1 MVHNHSAGGHGFNIT
16 SLFGNSHSTIAIG
29 REGYWGPVTSTLDWC
44 EENYEVLPMI
54 AEMWNAST
62 NIFFL
67 LWPLVGIY
75 SAYKTRSEWRYY
87 ASYAALMLVGT
98 GSFLFHGTLTYTMQ
112 LLDEL
117 PMMLA
122 TCIFVYTHIQMFA
135 TKPSPKTILAMACVF
150 LGVTASY
157 LLLKTPILF
166 QLAFITLT
174 LVQVGLGIKNIHTI
188 SRTHKHESRVLYS
201 MIALSVG
208 AILFA
213 FTLWNVDQVHCGAL
227 QGTRNAVGYPFRVG
241 LELHAWWHVLSGFA
255 GYVGVVGAQYCR
267 LLALGRADVRVAVW
281 AGVLPVLV
289 VVEAADQK
297 DEAGGKQL
305 AATIKRPLTRS
316 RTTKSKRA

>member
-1 MVHNHSAGGHGFNIT
+1 MAHNHSAGGHGFNIT
-16 SLFGNSHSTIAIG
+16 SLFGSSHSTVAIG

-75 SAYKTRSEWRYY
+75 SAYKTNSERGYY
-87 ASYAALMLVGT
+87 ASYAALMLVGC

-135 TKPSPKTILAMACVF
+135 TRPSPKTMLAMAAVF
-150 LGVTASY
+150 LAVTASY
-157 LLLKTPILF
+157 LFLQTPILF
-166 QLAFITLT
+166 QLAFIALT
-174 LVQVGLGIKNIHTI
+174 LIQVGLGIHNIYKL
-188 SRTHKHESRVLYS
+188 SRTHKHESRVLYT
-201 MIALSVG
+201 MIATSVG

-227 QGTRNAVGYPFRVG
+227 QGTRNAIGYPLRVG

-267 LLALGRADVRVAVW
+267 LLALGRTDVRVAVW

-289 VVEAADQK
+289 VV
-297 DEAGGKQL
+297 AGGASQDDRGTGKHV
-305 AATIKRPLTRS
+305 AATTTRS
-316 RTTKSKRA
+316 RTMKSKRA